1 LDGVNFSDDQST
13 YKNNSALLGGSFSCT
28 KCTMKTM
35 SNTYEYN
42 MANEG
47 GVIYIESDSNL
58 TASNDNY

>member
-1 LDGVNFSDDQST
+1 
-13 YKNNSALLGGSFSCT
+13 
-28 KCTMKTM
+28 MKTM

-58 TASNDNY
+58 TASKDKY